1 LTNQIEKYESLIK
14 DHQSKLLE
22 LSSHSTPRQ
31 HQKVISGE
39 ISSQTNIRDKED
51 LDTVK
56 NLMPSQKM
64 MYIKNKAK
72 EEEDSVKRVT
82 EKTKS

>member
-1 LTNQIEKYESLIK
+1 
-14 DHQSKLLE
+14 
-22 LSSHSTPRQ
+22 
-31 HQKVISGE
+31 VISGE